1 MKNKNDISTQSEAD
15 LNARVLDMRQKIQSI
30 RFGAAGS
37 RTRNTSESRTAR
49 KDIARAKT
57 ELKARHITAL
67 VAKSEKTA

>member
-1 MKNKNDISTQSEAD
+1 MKNKNDISTKTEAD
-15 LNARVLDMRQKIQSI
+15 LNAQVLDMRQKLQSI

-57 ELKARHITAL
+57 ELNARQKTAM